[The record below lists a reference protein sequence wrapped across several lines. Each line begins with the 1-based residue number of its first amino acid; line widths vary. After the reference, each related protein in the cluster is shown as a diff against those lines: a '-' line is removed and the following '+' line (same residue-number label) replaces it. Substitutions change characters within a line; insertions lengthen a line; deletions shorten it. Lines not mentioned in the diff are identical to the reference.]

1 MVNDKYLYLIQLCME
16 LQRGEDGRIEER
28 MADEKPGPTAFA
40 WFGGHT
46 TCLYISIYFD
56 GWTDEHGPDE
66 DFRFNLSLKENR
78 ETEQKFRKCRD
89 ILLSLLKKEGKHGIL

>member
-40 WFGGHT
+40 WFSGHT
-46 TCLYISIYFD
+46 TCLYIYLFISMDGQMNTDRMKIFVLIY
-56 GWTDEHGPDE
+56 
-66 DFRFNLSLKENR
+66 R
-78 ETEQKFRKCRD
+78 
-89 ILLSLLKKEGKHGIL
+89 